1 VLKTEWRIVNVVA
14 LPAGWSNEY
23 DIGDDEKFIEPCPA
37 LLVQERHG
45 QVRVVFAAYSGGL
58 LEPAINNP
66 LYHDSA
72 PPYPTVKPPRRTG
85 PPPTEKTKRAD
96 RPKQPAPRML
106 INPANRPDFT
116 KMTPVRLG
124 LPRGEFASPFFY
136 TGGRL
141 DGQAASAG
149 FQPFVRTESGTSP
162 EGDRLPDAYYVLFR
176 KQNGYGYYHS
186 TLLPPDFIVFPPA
199 G

>member
-1 VLKTEWRIVNVVA
+1 MIKADWRTVNVVA
-14 LPAGWSNEY
+14 LPAGWANEY
-23 DIGDDEKFIEPCPA
+23 DVGDDEKFIEPCPA

-45 QVRVVFAAYSGGL
+45 HTRVVFATYCNGL
-58 LEPAINNP
+58 LAAACDHP
-66 LYHDSA
+66 LYHDST
-72 PPYPTVKPPRRTG
+72 PPHPNVKPPRRNG
-85 PPPTEKTKRAD
+85 PAPTEKTKRAD
-96 RPKQPAPRML
+96 RPKQPPPRML

-116 KMTPVRLG
+116 KMAPVRLG

-136 TGGRL
+136 VGGRL
-141 DGQAASAG
+141 DGQAAPAG

-162 EGDRLPDAYYVLFR
+162 EGDRLPDQFYVLFR

-186 TLLPPDFIVFPPA
+186 TLLPPDFIVFPAA